1 MSATQ
6 STSVRIPVPTEPKRQ
21 RPRPSAILLWAW
33 GCLGLAFLFF
43 PVLVIVF
50 YSFNAGNNLQIW
62 QGFSIAPYVEALT
75 RPDLLAPVAVSF
87 RAAAGSALL
96 SAVLGT
102 LGGIAL
108 ARSVRSRW
116 LPVLLGVIGLVMVT
130 PEIINAVSLLP
141 WFVTLGKQLGFGLF
155 NDGIVRLVVGHS
167 LFSSAVVTFV
177 VRARVS
183 GLNPQLEEAAADLG
197 AGPIRRFT
205 DITLPLIAPA
215 VVSGALLSF
224 TLSLDNTV
232 LSSFISVA
240 GSNSWPVYVWASV
253 KSTLRPEIAS
263 MSTLLLLFTILV
275 LLVAALILARAS
287 KKSGGKSADLSSMLG

>member
-1 MSATQ
+1 MTSAAVSSSQ
-6 STSVRIPVPTEPKRQ
+6 IPTEERKR
-21 RPRPSAILLWAW
+21 RPSAGVVALTVW
-33 GCLGLAFLFF
+33 GCLGILFLFF
-43 PVLVIVF
+43 PVIIIVI
-50 YSFNAGNNLQIW
+50 YSFNAGSNLQIW
-62 QGFSIAPYVEALT
+62 EGFSIAPYIEAFT

-87 RAAAGSALL
+87 RAAFGSALL
-96 SAVLGT
+96 SAALGT

-108 ARSVRSRW
+108 ARAQRSRW
-116 LPVLLGVIGLVMVT
+116 LPALVGVLGLVMVT

-141 WFVTLGKQLGFGLF
+141 WFVELGQKLGFPLF
-155 NDGIVRLVVGHS
+155 NDGIVRLIVGHS

-177 VRARVS
+177 VRARVQ

-197 AGPIRRFT
+197 ASPARRFF
-205 DITLPLIAPA
+205 DITLPLIGPA

-253 KSTLRPEIAS
+253 KSTLRPEIAA
-263 MSTLLLLFTILV
+263 MSTLLLAVTIIVLV
-275 LLVAALILARAS
+275 LAAVILRSAS
-287 KKSGGKSADLSSMLG
+287 KKSGAKNADLSSMLG